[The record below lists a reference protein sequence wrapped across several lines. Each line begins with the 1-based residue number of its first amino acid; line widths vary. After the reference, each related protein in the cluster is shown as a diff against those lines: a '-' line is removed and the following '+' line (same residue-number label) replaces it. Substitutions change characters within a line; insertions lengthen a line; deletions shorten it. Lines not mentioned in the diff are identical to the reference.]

1 MPTKTITI
9 DGLEIAVF
17 KSHSGDFVAA
27 FENRN
32 IGLLCRG
39 ATEISACARLIER
52 YAEYLGEQLIA
63 ELGK

>member
-1 MPTKTITI
+1 MTITTITI

-27 FENRN
+27 FENRKL
-32 IGLLCRG
+32 GLLCRG
-39 ATEISACARLIER
+39 ATEIMACARLIER
-52 YAEYLGEQLIA
+52 YAEYLSEQLIA